1 MRIAALLGNQPRH
14 LALQA
19 ALQDADLLAGTI
31 IQEKVKHKLD
41 FMAFEKPL
49 RSTVRKHFRLRDEA
63 EALFFGNSEAGATPS
78 LEIKGDDLN
87 SRDVELFLRGL
98 DADLVVIWGT
108 ALVSDSLMESVGLPF
123 WNIHGGLSPDY
134 KGAATMFWPSYFL
147 EPQMTGMTLHV
158 PISRIDAGP
167 IIHQVAAT
175 LTPGDGLQMHSAR
188 TVRNSIDEIV
198 SLLKTVGSKELPR
211 GISQRRAGK
220 LFLESDW
227 RPEHLTLVYETFEDK
242 IIDLAIKGDIAGKTP
257 RLVSALVAGV

>member
-1 MRIAALLGNQPRH
+1 MLGNQPRH

-19 ALQDADLLAGTI
+19 ALQEVDLLAGSV
-31 IQEKVKHKLD
+31 IQERAKHKLD
-41 FMAFEKPL
+41 FTALEKQL
-49 RSTVRKHFRLRDEA
+49 RITVERHFILRDEA
-63 EALFFGNSEAGATPS
+63 EALFFGNSVVNETPS
-78 LEIKGDDLN
+78 LEIEKGDLN
-87 SRDVELFLRGL
+87 SRDVELFLKGL
-98 DADLVVIWGT
+98 EADLVIIWGT
-108 ALVSDSLMESVGLPF
+108 ALVSDSLMETVGIPF

-147 EPQMTGMTLHV
+147 EPQMTGVTLHE

-198 SLLKTVGSKELPR
+198 SLLKSLGDNELPP
-211 GISQRRAGK
+211 GINQRRAGK

-227 RPEHLTLVYETFEDK
+227 RPEHLKLIYETYEDK
-242 IIDLAIKGDIAGKTP
+242 IVDLMIKGEIDGKSA
-257 RLVSALVAGV
+257 RLVSALAAVG